1 MLWYK
6 QDPGGSV
13 VLLIDLYKTEELTKS
28 GKVTA
33 QLGGTR
39 KDSFLSISAAV
50 PGDSGTYFCAGYYR
64 DPQAPEACA
73 QTNSCP
79 QAPEACAQ
87 TNSWGSSPHSFS
99 SHSFWHEMW

>member
-1 MLWYK
+1 MNCSSSSTLSKMLWYK
-6 QDPGGSV
+6 QDPGGSL

-39 KDSFLSISAAV
+39 KDSFLTISAAV

-73 QTNSCP
+73 QTNS
-79 QAPEACAQ
+79 
-87 TNSWGSSPHSFS
+87 WGSSPHSFS